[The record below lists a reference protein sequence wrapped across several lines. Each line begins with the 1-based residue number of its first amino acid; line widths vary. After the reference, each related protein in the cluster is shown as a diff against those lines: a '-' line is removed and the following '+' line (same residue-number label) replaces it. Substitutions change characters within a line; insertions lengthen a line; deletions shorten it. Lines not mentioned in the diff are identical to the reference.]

1 MHRLV
6 YLYWQ
11 ENDLKWQS
19 ESETAE
25 MQMLFDKR
33 SISSEANSDA
43 VFSNEAH
50 EIFTR
55 QQQSQVLWQA
65 QEIEETLCTV
75 PNGRQILDMVKSA
88 CFLGAQ
94 PLPMAWQLI

>member
-1 MHRLV
+1 MQRLV
-6 YLYWQ
+6 YLFWQ

-19 ESETAE
+19 ESDAAE

-65 QEIEETLCTV
+65 QEVEETLCAV
-75 PNGRQILDMVKSA
+75 PNGRQILDLVKSG

-94 PLPMAWQLI
+94 PLKITGQ